1 MVAHFYS
8 DYRAHWIRRLYV
20 GPLARYLDGFA
31 TFLLENGY
39 SRLAGQRHLFRAAA
53 LSDWLE
59 GRHLRLSDLDVKRI
73 KQFFLRRTSSA
84 AIQIEEATTVRVFL
98 EYLRSTGVSV
108 PQLRQEQA
116 ISPLERAY
124 AEHLERERG
133 VCRNTRS
140 SHMRVV
146 RQFVQEHL
154 GRKRARP
161 SQLRA
166 RDVTEFVL
174 HHARERSHSKS
185 VGMTIA
191 LRSFFAFLRQRGD
204 ITADLAACVP
214 RVACWRLTTI
224 PRYLDQDKVEK
235 VLKSPDR
242 RTCRGKRDYAILLFL
257 ARLGLRAG
265 EVVAMTLDDINWA
278 AGEIMVR
285 GKASKQDRLP
295 LFRDVGRALSSY
307 LRIRPPCSTRRV
319 FLCERAPHRGF
330 GGPASICDV
339 VGRAFTRAG
348 LHIQGKAHVLRHS
361 LATQMLSRGANLSEI
376 GEILRHQHVDSTAI
390 YAKVDFDGLR
400 TVLQPWPGGSR

>member
-98 EYLRSTGVSV
+98 EYLRSTGVAV

-133 VCRNTRS
+133 VCRNTCS

-191 LRSFFAFLRQRGD
+191 LRSFFALLRQRGD

-214 RVACWRLTTI
+214 RVACGQGI
-224 PRYLDQDKVEK
+224 PEIATGA
-235 VLKSPDR
+235 PDFKIHLLVIGCAR
-242 RTCRGKRDYAILLFL
+242 HFGKM
-257 ARLGLRAG
+257 
-265 EVVAMTLDDINWA
+265 E
-278 AGEIMVR
+278 
-285 GKASKQDRLP
+285 
-295 LFRDVGRALSSY
+295 
-307 LRIRPPCSTRRV
+307 
-319 FLCERAPHRGF
+319 H
-330 GGPASICDV
+330 
-339 VGRAFTRAG
+339 
-348 LHIQGKAHVLRHS
+348 
-361 LATQMLSRGANLSEI
+361 
-376 GEILRHQHVDSTAI
+376 
-390 YAKVDFDGLR
+390 
-400 TVLQPWPGGSR
+400 